1 VFYSD
6 LILPPCLAQN
16 GRLFQAEKI
25 SALKAALS
33 RLPPTP
39 TSELVV
45 AGILKNVVSRAVVR
59 ATVRKNKRSANV
71 TVVAE
76 ETGVENNG
84 CNGINRANGD
94 GDDDTS
100 SDTDTFSD
108 TDASSDADA
117 SSDDDSSSDTDA
129 SSDAD
134 ASSKADVADIS
145 NINNDLGVALSPMIT
160 THKVLYF
167 FSRMDGMTEEE
178 IQSYSG
184 PESTKENPHVL
195 IPDQADIEDSDEPVD
210 EEPDKSREQVS
221 MDRVLLLRPF
231 FCDIGRL
238 RLRMYPLAGVCI

>member
-16 GRLFQAEKI
+16 GLLFQAEKI

-59 ATVRKNKRSANV
+59 ATVRKKKRTVNV

-84 CNGINRANGD
+84 CNGIEIDIDRANGD
-94 GDDDTS
+94 RDVDTS
-100 SDTDTFSD
+100 SDTDTLSD
-108 TDASSDADA
+108 ADASSDADA
-117 SSDDDSSSDTDA
+117 L
-129 SSDAD
+129 SDAD
-134 ASSKADVADIS
+134 ASSNADVADIL

-160 THKVLYF
+160 TDKVLYF

-210 EEPDKSREQVS
+210 EEPDESREQVS

-231 FCDIGRL
+231 FCEIGRL
-238 RLRMYPLAGVCI
+238 HQDVPVGWSLYLIGGNC